1 MTPIIPE
8 AKLHAAFSVFLQSK
22 NNITFDKP
30 IQRINVPV
38 NGVVVKGFFP
48 PFFAAVVAGSKDIN
62 ASPRGCGGV
71 SPGGAGVRPTCQV
84 YHWIDRH
91 CEIRHIVVNHC
102 SNTVQELQR

>member
-22 NNITFDKP
+22 NNVTFDKP

-48 PFFAAVVAGSKDIN
+48 PFFAAVVAG
-62 ASPRGCGGV
+62 G
-71 SPGGAGVRPTCQV
+71 
-84 YHWIDRH
+84 
-91 CEIRHIVVNHC
+91 
-102 SNTVQELQR
+102 